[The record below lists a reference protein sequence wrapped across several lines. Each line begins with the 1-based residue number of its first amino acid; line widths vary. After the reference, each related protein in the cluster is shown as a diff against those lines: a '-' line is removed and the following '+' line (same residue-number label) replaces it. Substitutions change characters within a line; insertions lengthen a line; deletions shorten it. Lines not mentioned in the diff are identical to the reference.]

1 MMTNCQICIITDTIE
16 EATHTCENCHL
27 EICDNEANHI
37 LDHARIDEATFA
49 IDYLVGDLVQ
59 D

>member
-1 MMTNCQICIITDTIE
+1 MTNCQICIIQDMNE
-16 EATHTCENCHL
+16 EATHTCPDCGL
-27 EICDNEANHI
+27 EICDNEVNHI
-37 LDHARIDEATFA
+37 LDHARIDEATTA